1 MVDCHRANVKHLACL
16 PKLGVALVSVS
27 REKGEKNKH
36 LFDPRQT
43 VPLPL
48 HPFSRQMIGA
58 MKGLQIEV
66 KLSKA

>member
-1 MVDCHRANVKHLACL
+1 MVDCHRANVKHLTGL
-16 PKLGVALVSVS
+16 PKLAVALVSVS
-27 REKGEKNKH
+27 REKREKNKH

-43 VPLPL
+43 VSLPL

-58 MKGLQIEV
+58 MNGLQTEI